1 MIMNNNSR
9 KFDLKSF
16 ATSKDILEIKLTGIK
31 NITNMSD
38 LFNDCKYLLNINE
51 ISEMDTSN
59 ITDMSRIFSN
69 CESLI
74 SLPDISKWNT
84 FNAIEMNGIF
94 DYCASLISLPDISN
108 WNISNVISN
117 WAILNRRSTKIRFH
131 IWMQGPL
138 LKVISKS

>member
-1 MIMNNNSR
+1 MKNEISIKYKINKEDEYINIFGEEFVENNKNICKYIYDNKEYELSP
-9 KFDLKSF
+9 KFDLKRF
-16 ATSKDILEIKLTGIK
+16 DKSKDILEIKLTGIK

-84 FNAIEMNGIF
+84 FNATNMNGLF
-94 DYCASLISLPDISN
+94 WEC
-108 WNISNVISN
+108 
-117 WAILNRRSTKIRFH
+117 K
-131 IWMQGPL
+131 
-138 LKVISKS
+138 